1 MKHLLGDK
9 KCQTQLLKVFK
20 WGLTTC
26 LAVSVLFTSQTAPVF
41 AELETIPEELQI
53 LRTEPWTPFN
63 LGVEFHLGSG
73 VSQISLVTM
82 THPDWQWGIGT
93 ATLPNSSLYSY
104 QPGLFLQ
111 SRYYLPAALIPE
123 LLDLP
128 FHRLYLECAVA
139 PFPMFNN
146 HFFNLSSHIGFE
158 SRLLGSSTH
167 VSAGFLLGVSD
178 SFSGKYE
185 QNQLFITP
193 HIQVGMGLHLLA
205 PLSPEYT
212 QTVEEYTLPQKRIQL
227 SAGTHFPHYGL
238 GFLQSSYPF
247 VLQDWTLWYRESQ
260 WGVGLFLKSTPQ
272 LLTGAGLIGR
282 WYLNPST
289 HSLNPFVEILG
300 YTGAWAE
307 RNQTKSDFSAEIF
320 LSSKVGVEWKML
332 PGVSLDIGLGLGLM
346 VSPFDSQVHIY
357 RWDDMYSLNLPF
369 SANINFSLPVT
380 EPSSALPAPDIKA
393 PDPRTDQN
401 QPSQFEP
408 GL

>member
-1 MKHLLGDK
+1 M
-9 KCQTQLLKVFK
+9 
-20 WGLTTC
+20 
-26 LAVSVLFTSQTAPVF
+26 
-41 AELETIPEELQI
+41 
-53 LRTEPWTPFN
+53 
-63 LGVEFHLGSG
+63 
-73 VSQISLVTM
+73 SQISLVAM

-93 ATLPNSSLYSY
+93 IIPNSGSFSF
-104 QPGLFLQ
+104 QPGLLLQ

-123 LLDLP
+123 LLNLP
-128 FHRLYLECAVA
+128 FHRLYLECAVT
-139 PFPMFNN
+139 PSPIFNN
-146 HFFNLSSHIGFE
+146 RFFNLSSLIGFE

-167 VSAGFLLGVSD
+167 ISAGFLFGVSD
-178 SFSGKYE
+178 YFSGKYE
-185 QNQLFITP
+185 KNQLFITP
-193 HIQVGMGLHLLA
+193 HIQVGMGLHLLQ

-212 QTVEEYTLPQKRIQL
+212 QTVAEYTLPQKRIQL
-227 SAGTHFPHYGL
+227 SAGTHFNHYKL
-238 GFLQSSYPF
+238 GFLQSSPP

-260 WGVGLFLKSTPQ
+260 WALGLFLKSTPQ

-307 RNQTKSDFSAEIF
+307 RYQTKSDFSAEIF

-346 VSPFDSQVHIY
+346 VSPFDSQPQIY

>member
-1 MKHLLGDK
+1 MKHLIGDK
-9 KCQTQLLKVFK
+9 KRPHQFINWVKL
-20 WGLTTC
+20 GLSLC
-26 LAVSVLFTSQTAPVF
+26 LSTSVIASQTAPVF
-41 AELETIPEELQI
+41 AELEAIPEELQI
-53 LRTEPWTPFN
+53 LRTEPWAPLN

-73 VSQISLVTM
+73 VSQISLVAM
-82 THPDWQWGIGT
+82 THPDWQWGMGLGIPSN
-93 ATLPNSSLYSY
+93 LPSYYSTF
-104 QPGLFLQ
+104 FLQ

-123 LLDLP
+123 LLNLP
-128 FHRLYLECAVA
+128 FHRLYLECAVT
-139 PFPMFNN
+139 PFSMIDNRLFY
-146 HFFNLSSHIGFE
+146 LSSHIGFE

-167 VSAGFLLGVSD
+167 LSAGFLLGSTYFV
-178 SFSGKYE
+178 SGKQE
-185 QNQLFITP
+185 DNQLFITP
-193 HIQVGMGLHLLA
+193 HIQVGMGLHLLQ

-212 QTVEEYTLPQKRIQL
+212 QTVEEYSLPQKRIQL
-227 SAGTHFPHYGL
+227 SAGTHFYHNGL
-238 GFLQSSYPF
+238 SSIVRSANSPSPF
-247 VLQDWTLWYRESQ
+247 QDWTLWYRESQ
-260 WGVGLFLKSTPQ
+260 WAVGLFLKSKPQ

-300 YTGAWAE
+300 YTGTWADPYIAP
-307 RNQTKSDFSAEIF
+307 NYSAEIF

-346 VSPFDSQVHIY
+346 VSPFSNTTYFY